1 MIGFFNTIITRPFG
15 WILFQLYDIIGS
27 YGIALIFFTI
37 ISKLIMLPFQ
47 MKSKKSM
54 IGMQRIQPKMKEL
67 EKKYKNDKERYAIA
81 VQKLYKEENVSL
93 MGGCLPLLI
102 TMPIMFGLY
111 AVVRQPLTFMFGLSQ
126 DIISKIAEIVGVSLN
141 GMSTSTM
148 EIQIAAA
155 MGNYVN
161 QIHAIVP
168 NLKIIDFYF
177 LGINLAEV
185 PSFTVINTLWII
197 PILSGISSFFYSWIA
212 KKYQG
217 NTEANA
223 QAASMNNM
231 MTYIMP
237 LMSVYIAFVVPA
249 GLGFY
254 WIVNNLLM
262 IAQEP
267 LLNWYYTKYK
277 PTKAAKDG
285 GAK

>member
-1 MIGFFNTIITRPFG
+1 MIGLFNTIITRPFG

-27 YGIALIFFTI
+27 YGIALVLFTI

-126 DIISKIAEIVGVSLN
+126 DIISKIAETVGVALN

-155 MGNYVN
+155 MGKYVD

-168 NLKIIDFYF
+168 NLKIINFHF

-185 PSFTVINTLWII
+185 PSFMVINTLWII
-197 PILSGISSFFYSWIA
+197 PILSGISSFFYSWMA

-217 NTEANA
+217 NTEVNA

-277 PTKAAKDG
+277 PAKEAKDG
-285 GAK
+285 GVK